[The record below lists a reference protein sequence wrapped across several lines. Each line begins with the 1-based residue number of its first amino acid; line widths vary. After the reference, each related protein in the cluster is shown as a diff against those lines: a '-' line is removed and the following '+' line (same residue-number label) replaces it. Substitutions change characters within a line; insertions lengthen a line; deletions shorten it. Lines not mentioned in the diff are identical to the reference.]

1 MKYTYFFL
9 PFVLL
14 FSCKTGNVTL
24 PLPENSFST
33 AQDKG
38 VIENPHLIEASGM
51 VASRK
56 YFGYYWSHNDSGN
69 PNVIYLVD
77 STGKGMKEVEIKGA
91 INRDWEDISL
101 FVEKNGTSTI
111 FIGDFGD
118 NNAVWPFCTLYWVTE
133 PDIKSIPT
141 NSTATSSSITFTL
154 PDGSRDVEC
163 MLVDQITKDVYLISK
178 RDAKKRLYKI
188 SASQLVASQRVM
200 AEYIQ
205 ELNVSI
211 PVSSDNT
218 IARAAYITSGT
229 ISPDNSEIIIKS
241 YTNLYYWRRKS
252 GETIPEALAR
262 PAKSIDYLLEPQ
274 GEAVGF
280 NASGNGFVTLS
291 ESFNGIMPHVYEYL
305 KK

>member
-1 MKYTYFFL
+1 
-9 PFVLL
+9 
-14 FSCKTGNVTL
+14 
-24 PLPENSFST
+24 
-33 AQDKG
+33 
-38 VIENPHLIEASGM
+38 
-51 VASRK
+51 
-56 YFGYYWSHNDSGN
+56 
-69 PNVIYLVD
+69 VD
-77 STGKGMKEVEIKGA
+77 STGKGTKEVEIKGA

-118 NNAVWPFCTLYWVTE
+118 NNAAWPFCTLYWISE
-133 PDIKSIPT
+133 PDINALPAFS
-141 NSTATSSSITFTL
+141 SSTSSSITFTL

-188 SASQLVASQRVM
+188 SASKLVPSQRVI
-200 AEYIQ
+200 AEYLQ

-211 PVSSDNT
+211 PVSLDNT
-218 IARAAYITSGT
+218 IAKAAYITSGT

-262 PAKSIDYLLEPQ
+262 QAKSIDYLLEPQ

-280 NASGNGFVTLS
+280 KASGTGFVTLS
-291 ESFNGIMPHVYEYL
+291 ESFNGIIPHVYEYL

>member
-1 MKYTYFFL
+1 MIYKYCFITL
-9 PFVLL
+9 AL
-14 FSCKTGNVTL
+14 FSSCKSGNTVI
-24 PLPENSFST
+24 PLAESLFST

-38 VIENPHLIEASGM
+38 VVENAHLVEASGI

-56 YFGYYWSHNDSGN
+56 FSGYYWSHNDSGN

-77 STGKGMKEVEIKGA
+77 STGKGTKEVEIKGA

-118 NNAVWPFCTLYWVTE
+118 NNAAWPFSTLYWVTE
-133 PDIKSIPT
+133 PEIKSMPT
-141 NSTATSSSITFTL
+141 NSTVTSSSITFTL

-188 SASQLVASQRVM
+188 SASKLVPSQRVM
-200 AEYIQ
+200 AEYLQ

-211 PVSSDNT
+211 PVSIDNT
-218 IARAAYITSGT
+218 IAKAAYITSGT

-280 NASGNGFVTLS
+280 KASGNGFVTLS
-291 ESFNGIMPHVYEYL
+291 ESFNGIMPHIYEYL

>member
-1 MKYTYFFL
+1 MRHQYFL
-9 PFVLL
+9 LTLALL
-14 FSCKTGNVTL
+14 FSCKTGNL
-24 PLPENSFST
+24 APSLSESSFLS
-33 AQDKG
+33 AQDRG
-38 VIENPHLIEASGM
+38 VIENLHLIEASGI

-56 YFGYYWSHNDSGN
+56 FSGYYWSHNDSGN

-77 STGKGMKEVEIKGA
+77 STGKGVKEVEIKGA
-91 INRDWEDISL
+91 VNRDWEDISL

-118 NNAVWPFCTLYWVTE
+118 NNAAWPFCTLYWLTE
-133 PDIKSIPT
+133 PDIKSIST
-141 NSTATSSSITFTL
+141 NSTAPSSSITFTL

-280 NASGNGFVTLS
+280 KASGNGFVTLS